1 MQVAAE
7 PEQQVLQ
14 PAAVVLVAAV
24 LAERPPLMEALEPL
38 TEVAA
43 VVAEVIRLATAA
55 PAAPASSSFPT
66 LWRPEL
72 QSSLSPQQRGLH
84 RLAQRRW
91 ITLSWAVV
99 QEAADMAVE
108 AVQADLELAPRFL

>member
-1 MQVAAE
+1 MVGCNLPEQRQAQVAREAAALDQLLE
-7 PEQQVLQ
+7 PVLMAQ
-14 PAAVVLVAAV
+14 PIQAVVEAAAV
-24 LAERPPLMEALEPL
+24 ALL
-38 TEVAA
+38 L
-43 VVAEVIRLATAA
+43 IKAA

-84 RLAQRRW
+84 RPAQARW